1 MKHILKTERD
11 YDAALRRIDQ
21 IFDAAPGTPEGDE
34 AELFVVLIQ
43 RL

>member
-1 MKHILKTERD
+1 MNHVLRTERD
-11 YDAALRRIDQ
+11 YDVALRRIDQ

-34 AELFVVLIQ
+34 AELLVVLIE